1 MKQMSIKLRV
11 TLWYTLWMMLLVML
25 VLVFLF
31 SVGESVVLTG
41 SRNDVLRVVQGSVDE
56 LDADEGRLE
65 IDDDLQAFADGVYL
79 SIYDAQGRL
88 LFGQMPSGFDATTML
103 TTGDVRTVAGENGN
117 FLVYDLQYTVRSYG
131 EIWIRGVSS
140 ADSADQTFDTM
151 YTLAL
156 IALPFLVVLVALGG
170 YAITKRA
177 FAPVRRITQTAEHI
191 ADSGDLHARIELGA
205 GKDEIY
211 TLANAFD
218 RMFDRLQ
225 QAFEKEK
232 QFTSDASHELRTPVS
247 VIISQCEDALDSAQ
261 TLPQARAALDTVL
274 QQAQKMSAL
283 IAQLLTL
290 ARADRGQYHL
300 QLERVDLSEMME
312 MVAAEQQQYAA
323 HKHIDIVLDIQ
334 PGLTLSGDETMLMRM
349 LINLVENGIRYGREG
364 GHLWLRLHA
373 QAETIVGEVQDD
385 GIGIADTHLNRIW
398 DRFYQVDPSRS
409 ASRAGAGLGLSMVQW
424 IVHAHGGTIAVQ
436 SALGQGSTF
445 TFVLPMG

>member
-1 MKQMSIKLRV
+1 M
-11 TLWYTLWMMLLVML
+11 
-25 VLVFLF
+25 
-31 SVGESVVLTG
+31 
-41 SRNDVLRVVQGSVDE
+41 
-56 LDADEGRLE
+56 
-65 IDDDLQAFADGVYL
+65 
-79 SIYDAQGRL
+79 
-88 LFGQMPSGFDATTML
+88 
-103 TTGDVRTVAGENGN
+103 
-117 FLVYDLQYTVRSYG
+117 
-131 EIWIRGVSS
+131 
-140 ADSADQTFDTM
+140 
-151 YTLAL
+151 
-156 IALPFLVVLVALGG
+156 
-170 YAITKRA
+170 
-177 FAPVRRITQTAEHI
+177 
-191 ADSGDLHARIELGA
+191 
-205 GKDEIY
+205 
-211 TLANAFD
+211 
-218 RMFDRLQ
+218 
-225 QAFEKEK
+225 
-232 QFTSDASHELRTPVS
+232 
-247 VIISQCEDALDSAQ
+247 IISQCEDALDSAQ

-385 GIGIADTHLNRIW
+385 GIGIADAHLNRIW